1 MAEIFQEYIGNRFYK
16 SVQGD
21 HVLYILAIE
30 DFNKLPVK
38 RWKYNR
44 PEDKDRVAEIR
55 VWMEISK
62 RMDGMI
68 YLACID
74 DELVCYESNHRREAL
89 KGLKDIHDI
98 IIDVMWNSTHD
109 DVKREFMRLNKSVS
123 VPELYMSED
132 PEIEKAK
139 LVQAVHNFCK
149 NYASML
155 STSPRPHRP
164 NFNRDAV
171 TDEFYRLMTEHKIS
185 IDELM
190 KRIGVLNRQMMMR
203 DKSKLSPKV
212 IAKCEESGLWLFA
225 WSSRLEF
232 PRN

>member
-1 MAEIFQEYIGNRFYK
+1 MTAFRKFIEDNYFNHKIEQGN
-16 SVQGD
+16 
-21 HVLYILAIE
+21 HVISILTVE

-44 PEDKDRVAEIR
+44 PEDKERVAEIR
-55 VWMEISK
+55 TWMEDSK

-68 YLACID
+68 YLACIE

-89 KGLKDIHDI
+89 KGLTDMYDIV
-98 IIDVMWNSTHD
+98 IDVMWNATHD

-123 VPELYMSED
+123 VPELYVSED

-171 TDEFYRLMTEHKIS
+171 TDEFYRLMTEHKIGV
-185 IDELM
+185 DELM
-190 KRIGVLNRQMMMR
+190 IRLEDLNRQMMMR
-203 DKSKLSPKV
+203 DKTKLSPKV
-212 IAKCEESGLWLFA
+212 IAKCEETGMWLFA
-225 WSSRLEF
+225 WSSKLSL
-232 PRN
+232 